1 MASALDRRL
10 RFAIVVLGITF
21 LTAICNF
28 ILVPAISGRGVLLNG
43 FGSAR
48 VLTIASAAILGLLFT
63 RYSGAKQKL
72 PSLLWSAALIG
83 MLGIATSLAS
93 RFLHGASGIPA
104 YLAPMYAKHFVSTA
118 LSSALILFLDSQ
130 YLRNKN

>member
-1 MASALDRRL
+1 MASPLDGRL
-10 RFAIVVLGITF
+10 RFAIVVLGITL

-28 ILVPAISGRGVLLNG
+28 ILVPAVSGRGVLLNG

-48 VLTIASAAILGLLFT
+48 VLTIASAAMLGLLFT

-72 PSLLWSAALIG
+72 PSLLWCAALIG

-93 RFLHGASGIPA
+93 RFLHGAIGIPA

-118 LSSALILFLDSQ
+118 LSSALVLFLDSQ
-130 YLRNKN
+130 YLRDKN